1 MLISRRWMTGLLALT
16 MAAGACLGEE
26 PAVQAKFYKLEFV
39 MKEAA
44 GTKILNSRTCTTMVS
59 TGTPKLEIRSGSKIP
74 YAVSPTNIQQID
86 VGVSIDLF
94 RIKEDGDRLSF
105 AIVTEVS
112 SVAEAIAGQTNP
124 TIRQNKWTSEV
135 IVPLKKATLLF
146 SSDNLD
152 AKTQLQVEVTATP
165 IP

>member
-1 MLISRRWMTGLLALT
+1 
-16 MAAGACLGEE
+16 
-26 PAVQAKFYKLEFV
+26 
-39 MKEAA
+39 
-44 GTKILNSRTCTTMVS
+44 
-59 TGTPKLEIRSGSKIP
+59 
-74 YAVSPTNIQQID
+74 VSPTNIQQID

-112 SVAEAIAGQTNP
+112 SVAEGIAGQTNP